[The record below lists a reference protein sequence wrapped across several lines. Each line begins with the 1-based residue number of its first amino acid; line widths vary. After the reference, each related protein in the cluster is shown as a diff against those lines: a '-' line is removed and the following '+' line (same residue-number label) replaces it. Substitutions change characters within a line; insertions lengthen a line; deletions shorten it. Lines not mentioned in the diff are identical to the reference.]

1 MYVGGL
7 MENVE
12 KYDLEELFEWFGLV
26 KIVWIVRNFFFRGY
40 VFVIFFDLKYVEEV
54 VKGLNGMVL

>member
-1 MYVGGL
+1 

-12 KYDLEELFEWFGLV
+12 KYYLEELFEWFGLV

>member
-12 KYDLEELFEWFGLV
+12 KYYLEELFEWFGLV